1 MLVDVKCPYCN
12 LLSQYDDAR
21 EFMFCKNCGKKIAYS
36 PSRAVSEHNDIA
48 LKAQNNNTPNLFI
61 SYNTTIPAI
70 GMVTRIVSTGA
81 KDSYVN
87 GQTRSFHLGIGFQ
100 QIILKIG
107 PKNYSRDIVISADN
121 TPVRIY
127 ASFNGVA
134 QITIDQ
140 PTVMDSLHNDQ
151 TRQSFSL
158 IVPESLYF
166 ATYIAIA
173 DNRLFDREW
182 YRIENTFKERGFS
195 DDVRNNVLN
204 IVLDRPEKVTMD
216 QILISLME
224 KSADI
229 RNAALRLGLEIA
241 YSDDSYGEKES
252 VVFQNIRTRLRID
265 RNTYNILCSEARSA
279 VDLSRN
285 NNSGEE
291 IVVHAKSLYERYENC
306 LFSADVYSDVI
317 KEMSVIAKEDID
329 YASYKVE
336 KIAQMYRVYPQM
348 LKNQTDSIIN
358 YHSHLNNNEEKQQL
372 QEFFKELLDSIN
384 NSLKNAEESI
394 SILRERQSAASESFT
409 ISFMGRTKAGKSTLH
424 SVLLGGLNSDFI
436 GKGSER
442 TTRYNFVYDFE
453 GMRII
458 DTPGIGAPGGKSD
471 TEIAKEVADES
482 DLICYVVTSDSIQE
496 TEFNFLRQ
504 LKDRNKPV
512 LIMLNKKDNITRSEK
527 KLQKFLDNPLGW
539 YETDGEDA
547 IQGHIDRINTYVQMN
562 HDFHNFSIVPVH
574 LLAAKL
580 ALKEEDPVK
589 KEKLLTGS
597 RINEFLKTLSD
608 MVSSSGI
615 IQRSQTIYNSA
626 IYHLGEDKKSA
637 SEQIEVVGSLRKAF
651 WKNSEDSI
659 NKIKEYSNK
668 KRNDFITSFNSTFDA
683 FLKEDVRRFA
693 DENYYLNSK
702 ELNDAWK
709 QFLSSSQLERRL
721 EVSYNKNWEQYQS
734 KVQDILVEA
743 EEDLNFSMEFGSLSN
758 VKVGRVVDAKF
769 AVGVVGS
776 VLGLVGAICF
786 FFSGP
791 IGLAL
796 TGAGI
801 IAGIIAAKMKDKE
814 QRINSAQ
821 DKLYDSL
828 VQNVEKMREK
838 NLTELLKKYDSSKN
852 EIIQQLI
859 DYNNAIII
867 SLDKINES
875 MKGLDFNLK
884 ETIQDLND
892 AFGARIANYMIKAP
906 FYSINDSNAM
916 SQLTVER
923 EFKKYILLKDSRLYI
938 QPMHVDKEKMSDI
951 LQEKLYINEEVV

>member
-1 MLVDVKCPYCN
+1 MFCSECGKTIDDEAVICPECGAVTKKGILKLQEAAKQGAEVKENQDFTTIKPKDDSKIMRLVAMIIGLVGSAL
-12 LLSQYDDAR
+12 LLSSLLG
-21 EFMFCKNCGKKIAYS
+21 EFASTTAPIIGKYSISVSNYLDKLTIVVVLLAGFSIAASLLKYS
-36 PSRAVSEHNDIA
+36 I
-48 LKAQNNNTPNLFI
+48 LQI
-61 SYNTTIPAI
+61 
-70 GMVTRIVSTGA
+70 VTGTLTGA
-81 KDSYVN
+81 W
-87 GQTRSFHLGIGFQ
+87 IG
-100 QIILKIG
+100 
-107 PKNYSRDIVISADN
+107 YSMWDIQSKASTSEIS
-121 TPVRIY
+121 
-127 ASFNGVA
+127 GL
-134 QITIDQ
+134 ID
-140 PTVMDSLHNDQ
+140 
-151 TRQSFSL
+151 
-158 IVPESLYF
+158 
-166 ATYIAIA
+166 
-173 DNRLFDREW
+173 
-182 YRIENTFKERGFS
+182 
-195 DDVRNNVLN
+195 
-204 IVLDRPEKVTMD
+204 
-216 QILISLME
+216 
-224 KSADI
+224 
-229 RNAALRLGLEIA
+229 
-241 YSDDSYGEKES
+241 
-252 VVFQNIRTRLRID
+252 
-265 RNTYNILCSEARSA
+265 
-279 VDLSRN
+279 
-285 NNSGEE
+285 
-291 IVVHAKSLYERYENC
+291 
-306 LFSADVYSDVI
+306 
-317 KEMSVIAKEDID
+317 
-329 YASYKVE
+329 
-336 KIAQMYRVYPQM
+336 
-348 LKNQTDSIIN
+348 IN
-358 YHSHLNNNEEKQQL
+358 
-372 QEFFKELLDSIN
+372 FG
-384 NSLKNAEESI
+384 
-394 SILRERQSAASESFT
+394 
-409 ISFMGRTKAGKSTLH
+409 MGRTKAGKSTLH

-436 GKGSER
+436 GRGSER

-496 TEFNFLRQ
+496 TEFNFLKQ

-539 YETDGEDA
+539 YESDGEDA

-828 VQNVEKMREK
+828 FKNVEKMREK
-838 NLTELLKKYDSSKN
+838 NLTELLKKYDSSRN

-906 FYSINDSNAM
+906 FYSINDPNAM

>member
-1 MLVDVKCPYCN
+1 MLINVKCPYCKM
-12 LLSQYDDAR
+12 LSQYDDVR
-21 EFMFCKNCGKKIAYS
+21 EFMFCKNCGGKIAYI
-36 PSRAVSEHNDIA
+36 PSMSVPEQGADNLTSE
-48 LKAQNNNTPNLFI
+48 NNTPNLFI
-61 SYNTTIPAI
+61 SYNTTIPAV
-70 GMVTRIVSTGA
+70 GMVTRIVSTGV
-81 KDSYVN
+81 KESYVN
-87 GQTRSFHLGIGFQ
+87 GQTRSFHLQCGIQ

-107 PKNYSRDIVISADN
+107 PKNYSRDIIIPSDN

-127 ASFNGVA
+127 ASFNGLA

-140 PTVMDSLHNDQ
+140 PNVPNNLTNGQ
-151 TRQSFSL
+151 TGQAFSL

-173 DNRLFDREW
+173 DNRLYDREW
-182 YRIENTFKERGFS
+182 YRIENTIKERGFS
-195 DDVRNNVLN
+195 DEVRNNVLN
-204 IVLDRPEKVTMD
+204 IVLDRPEKIPMD

-224 KSADI
+224 KSTDI

-241 YSDDSYGEKES
+241 YSDGSFGEKES
-252 VVFQNIRTRLRID
+252 VLFQSIRTRLRIE
-265 RNTYNILCSEARSA
+265 RNTYNILCNEAKSA
-279 VDLSRN
+279 VTLGRN
-285 NNSGEE
+285 ENNGKE

-317 KEMSVIAKEDID
+317 KDMSVIAKEDID
-329 YASYKVE
+329 FASYKVE

-348 LKNQTDSIIN
+348 LKKQTDSIIN

-372 QEFFKELLDSIN
+372 QEFFKELLGSID
-384 NSLKNAEESI
+384 NSLKTADESI
-394 SILRERQSAASESFT
+394 NILRERQSAASESFT

-436 GKGSER
+436 GRGSER

-471 TEIAKEVADES
+471 TEIAQEVADES

-496 TEFNFLRQ
+496 TEFNFLKQ

-527 KLQKFLDNPLGW
+527 KLQKFLGNPLEW
-539 YETDGEDA
+539 YESDGEDS

-562 HDFHNFSIVPVH
+562 HDFHNYSIVPVH

-580 ALKEEDPVK
+580 ALREEDPDK

-597 RINEFLKTLSD
+597 RINEFLKTLRD

-626 IYHLGEDKKSA
+626 IYHLEEDKKSA
-637 SEQIEVVGSLRKAF
+637 LEQIEVVDSLRKAF
-651 WKNSEDSI
+651 WKNSEESL
-659 NKIKEYSNK
+659 KRIKDYSNK
-668 KRNDFITSFNSTFDA
+668 KRNDFISSFNSTFDA

-702 ELNDAWK
+702 QINEEWK
-709 QFLSSSQLERRL
+709 KFLSSSALEKRL
-721 EVSYNKNWEQYQS
+721 EASYNENWNQYQA

-758 VKVGRVVDAKF
+758 IKVGRVVNAKF
-769 AVGVVGS
+769 AVGLASS
-776 VLGLVGAICF
+776 VLGLVGAIF
-786 FFSGP
+786 FAVSNP
-791 IGLAL
+791 IGWVFA
-796 TGAGI
+796 GAAA
-801 IAGIIAAKMKDKE
+801 IAGVVAFFVKSKDDKISESKE
-814 QRINSAQ
+814 
-821 DKLYDSL
+821 KLYDSL
-828 VQNVEKMREK
+828 VKNVEKMRDQ
-838 NLTELLKKYDSSKN
+838 NLTELLKKYDSSRN
-852 EIIQQLI
+852 EIIQQII
-859 DYNNAIII
+859 DYNNAITI
-867 SLDKINES
+867 SLDKISES
-875 MKGLDFNLK
+875 MKGLNFNLK
-884 ETIQDLND
+884 ETIQDLNN

-906 FYSINDSNAM
+906 FYTINDPNSM
-916 SQLTVER
+916 SQLNVER
-923 EFKKYILLKDSRLYI
+923 EFKKYILLKDQRLYI
-938 QPMHVDKEKMSDI
+938 QPMHVDKEKMTDI
-951 LQEKLYINEEVV
+951 LQEKLFINEEVV